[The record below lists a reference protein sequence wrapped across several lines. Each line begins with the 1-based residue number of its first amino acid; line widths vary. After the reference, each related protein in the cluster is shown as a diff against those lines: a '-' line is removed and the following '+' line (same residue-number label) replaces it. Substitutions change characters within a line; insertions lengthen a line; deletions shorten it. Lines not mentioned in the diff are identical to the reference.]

1 MKTHLL
7 YIYTRTPLHV
17 GAGGSVG
24 AIDQP
29 VQRERHTRHPIIP
42 GSSIKGVMRYT
53 ADQLDKEFGDEAVK
67 DLFGPELIGENR
79 EKEARA
85 GDITFGEARPVAF
98 PVRSAKGSFAYITC
112 PLTLRR
118 FARDAGRSD
127 LSDLP
132 ELDDQHC
139 LAGPKVI
146 LPTKKRVVLEE
157 YAFESDDAFPA
168 DWEEALCGLVDDA
181 VWKEARGRLVLL
193 SDGDFS
199 HFVASACEISQHT
212 KIDPKTGTVASGA
225 LFNLESVP
233 TETLFC
239 ATVTVVGRK
248 GKDGHYASDGEAELR
263 GLLERHPVLQFGGNS
278 TTGRGFCT
286 VKLG

>member
-17 GAGGSVG
+17 GAGSSVG

-53 ADQLDKEFGDEAVK
+53 ASQLDDSFSTDAVR
-67 DLFGPELIGENR
+67 DLFGPELTGPNA

-85 GDITFGEARPVAF
+85 GDLTFSEARPLAF

-112 PLTLRR
+112 PLILRR
-118 FARDAGRSD
+118 FARDAKQDG
-127 LSDLP
+127 LSELP
-132 ELDDQHC
+132 EIEDQHC
-139 LAGPKVI
+139 FAGQKV
-146 LPTKKRVVLEE
+146 TFAAKKRVVLEE
-157 YAFESDDAFPA
+157 YAFERDDAFPS

-181 VWKEARGRLVLL
+181 VWKEAKGRLVLL

-199 HFVASACEISQHT
+199 HFAASACEISQHT
-212 KIDPKTGTVASGA
+212 KIDPRTGTVAPGA

-233 TETLFC
+233 AETLFC
-239 ATVTVVGRK
+239 ANVTIVGRN
-248 GKDGHYASDGEAELR
+248 GKDGTYASDGEAELR